1 MQIGLS
7 GVGLRVGS
15 QQRRNFADS
24 LYKVGLTL
32 TAELFD
38 HGLALLPITDCHLDL
53 DQLVVIEC
61 AIQLF
66 QNRRRQPFPG
76 DGDDRFE

>member
-1 MQIGLS
+1 MQVGLS
-7 GVGLRVGS
+7 RVGLWVGS
-15 QQRRNFADS
+15 QQRRNVADS
-24 LYKVGLTL
+24 LHQIGITL
-32 TAELFD
+32 STELSD
-38 HGLALLPITDCHLDL
+38 HGLALFAITDRNLDL

-76 DGDDRFE
+76 DGDDGFE